1 MNALSSFIMES
12 VLGSLEL
19 LRAVVLTGNFIRAG
33 ERLGLTQSGV
43 SRAVA
48 RLEQQIGVRLFER
61 NARAVTLTE
70 EGRRFYE
77 TVSPLVGAIDEAVSA
92 SSGASAQI
100 RGRLRVNADPLF
112 ARDVLAPRVERF
124 LSAHREL
131 ELEVMVSDRVG
142 DLVAEGFDVAIRFGD
157 PKPSSLVA
165 KRLFRTRIVTCATP
179 AYLKTYGKPRRP
191 EELSNGHSCI
201 QFRDPQTGRAF
212 EWEFHQ
218 GRRKL
223 VVETKGRLYLN
234 DGATALSACLASQ
247 GIGQMMELWTEEHLR
262 TGTLV
267 NLFPSWS
274 DELFPLYAYYPSRQF
289 LPARVRAFLDFIS
302 SELK

>member
-1 MNALSSFIMES
+1 MNALASFIMES

-19 LRAVVLTGNFIRAG
+19 LRAVVQTGNFIRAG
-33 ERLGLTQSGV
+33 ERLGLTQSGT

-48 RLEQQIGVRLFER
+48 RLEAQIGVRLFER
-61 NARAVTLTE
+61 NARAVALTE

-77 TVSPLVGAIDEAVSA
+77 TVSPLVGAIDDAVAAA
-92 SSGASAQI
+92 SGTQI

-124 LSAHREL
+124 LSANTSLEL
-131 ELEVMVSDRVG
+131 ELMVSDRVG
-142 DLVAEGFDVAIRFGD
+142 DLVAEGFDVAIRFGE

-165 KRLFRTRIVTCATP
+165 KRLFRTRIITCATP
-179 AYLKTYGKPRRP
+179 AYLKQHGKPRRP
-191 EELSNGHSCI
+191 EELSKGHSCI

-223 VVETKGRLYLN
+223 VVATKGRLYLN
-234 DGATALSACLASQ
+234 DGATALSACLAGH
-247 GIGQMMELWTEEHLR
+247 GIGQLMELWVEEHLR
-262 TGTLV
+262 SGALV
-267 NLFPSWS
+267 NLFPTWS
-274 DELFPLYAYYPSRQF
+274 DELFPLYAYYPSRKFQ
-289 LPARVRAFLDFIS
+289 PARVRAFLDFIV